1 MRVTLLANLR
11 RSSRRTDKVDETSS
25 ALRLPAATH
34 RRMTSDNHPFE
45 LEPELR
51 PLLTC
56 TCSPQR
62 PIRAFG
68 RCAGKGWLLELGGQ
82 QQLGQRFGAIR
93 SFGRLR
99 VEGVSSSRRRGDEPG
114 ARCRDAAVCTALV
127 AARSSTCS
135 GSHAGCPHRMRMLGS
150 CPVAYSARSARINRM
165 RMMAPR
171 SGGAREPRSWH
182 DLHAAHESAGKNRHV
197 YGCTV

>member
-1 MRVTLLANLR
+1 M
-11 RSSRRTDKVDETSS
+11 SRRPDKVDETSS

-62 PIRAFG
+62 LIRAFG

-99 VEGVSSSRRRGDEPG
+99 VEGVSSSRSRGDEPG

-127 AARSSTCS
+127 AAGSPSCSCSHSGCTQQISTV
-135 GSHAGCPHRMRMLGS
+135 GSF
-150 CPVAYSARSARINRM
+150 PVAYSALSARINRM
-165 RMMAPR
+165 RVMAPR

-182 DLHAAHESAGKNRHV
+182 DLHAAHESAGQN
-197 YGCTV
+197 

>member
-1 MRVTLLANLR
+1 
-11 RSSRRTDKVDETSS
+11 
-25 ALRLPAATH
+25 
-34 RRMTSDNHPFE
+34 MTSDNHPFE

-99 VEGVSSSRRRGDEPG
+99 VEGVSSSRSRGDEPG
-114 ARCRDAAVCTALV
+114 ARCPDAAVCTALV
-127 AARSSTCS
+127 AARSSSFS
-135 GSHAGCPHRMRMLGS
+135 GSHSGCTHGICMVGS
-150 CPVAYSARSARINRM
+150 LAVAYSAHSARINRVC
-165 RMMAPR
+165 MMPQR
-171 SGGAREPRSWH
+171 SGEARSPRRWH
-182 DLHAAHESAGKNRHV
+182 DLPRVGRSAEQNRHTDICIV
-197 YGCTV
+197 

>member
-1 MRVTLLANLR
+1 MLVRGPTGTQFRTSICRRDVQAAGPFTAPCGPARPCRLDRVTLARRERDPIKVRSRSRKALERGWSRRQTLIGNLR

-62 PIRAFG
+62 LIRAFG

-99 VEGVSSSRRRGDEPG
+99 VEGVSSSRSRGDEPG
-114 ARCRDAAVCTALV
+114 ARCRDAAVCMALV
-127 AARSSTCS
+127 AACS
-135 GSHAGCPHRMRMLGS
+135 P
-150 CPVAYSARSARINRM
+150 
-165 RMMAPR
+165 
-171 SGGAREPRSWH
+171 
-182 DLHAAHESAGKNRHV
+182 
-197 YGCTV
+197 T